1 VGFAA
6 LHFLSKKRQYD
17 GQIALGYAAWYGL
30 GRAMIEG
37 LRTDSLYWGP
47 FRVSQVLAAVSCV
60 AAVAI
65 LLWQQF
71 RPHDPKDLF
80 VNRVAA
86 IEAETTLE
94 QPPEETENAT
104 LGTTCDTAFLEMAE
118 ASGMTLLSPAERN
131 PMKTSTFGTGEMI
144 VEVLKRGIKNIII
157 GIGGSATVDGGTGM
171 AEALGYKF
179 YDKNGN
185 RLSSLCGGMLQKIAR
200 IDTSAVDSRL
210 EECKIRIASDVT
222 NPLLGDN
229 GAVAVF
235 APQNGATPEMMPIL
249 EEGLANLRRVL
260 KQQNLITEDLPGDG
274 AAGGLGLGLRAF
286 CNAVPES
293 GASLAIAATFLEE
306 KLENADYL
314 ITGEGC
320 SDSQTDNGKLC
331 AVVAQTCKK
340 HGVPCILLSGKVLGE
355 NFHAF
360 DKVCATVPADMPFEK
375 IKPHAEELLRAA
387 AVRLANSLNQ

>member
-1 VGFAA
+1 VKIILAPDKFKGSLTAEQVSQIEKEA
-6 LHFLSKKRQYD
+6 FLSVIPGAEIICVPLADGGEGTVRALTSANNGQLFTVRVEGPLEKK
-17 GQIALGYAAWYGL
+17 
-30 GRAMIEG
+30 
-37 LRTDSLYWGP
+37 
-47 FRVSQVLAAVSCV
+47 V
-60 AAVAI
+60 
-65 LLWQQF
+65 
-71 RPHDPKDLF
+71 H
-80 VNRVAA
+80 
-86 IEAETTLE
+86 
-94 QPPEETENAT
+94 AT
-104 LGTTCDTAFLEMAE
+104 LGMTKDTAFLEMAE

-131 PMKTSTFGTGEMI
+131 PLKTSTYGTGEMI
-144 VEVLKRGIKNIII
+144 VEVLNKGIRNIII

-179 YDKNGN
+179 FDGNGN
-185 RLSSLCGGMLQKIAR
+185 RLSGLCGGMLQKIAR

-235 APQNGATPEMMPIL
+235 APQKGATPEMMPIL

-331 AVVAQTCKK
+331 AVVAQTCMK
-340 HGVPCILLSGKVLGE
+340 HAVPCILLSGKVLGE

-387 AVRLANSLNQ
+387 AVHLANSLNQ

>member
-1 VGFAA
+1 MKIVLAPDKFKGSLTAEQVSQIEKEA
-6 LHFLSKKRQYD
+6 FLSVIPGAEIICVPLADGGEGTVRALTSANNGQLFTVRVEGPLEKK
-17 GQIALGYAAWYGL
+17 
-30 GRAMIEG
+30 
-37 LRTDSLYWGP
+37 
-47 FRVSQVLAAVSCV
+47 V
-60 AAVAI
+60 
-65 LLWQQF
+65 
-71 RPHDPKDLF
+71 H
-80 VNRVAA
+80 
-86 IEAETTLE
+86 
-94 QPPEETENAT
+94 AT
-104 LGTTCDTAFLEMAE
+104 LGMTKDTAFLEMAE

-131 PMKTSTFGTGEMI
+131 PLKTSTYGTGEMI
-144 VEVLKRGIKNIII
+144 VEVLNKGIRNIII

-179 YDKNGN
+179 FDGNGN
-185 RLSSLCGGMLQKIAR
+185 RLSGLCGGMLQKIAR

-210 EECKIRIASDVT
+210 KECKIRIASDVT
-222 NPLLGDN
+222 NPLLGNN

-235 APQNGATPEMMPIL
+235 APQKGATPEMMPIL

-260 KQQNLITEDLPGDG
+260 KQQNLISEDLPGDG

-331 AVVAQTCKK
+331 AVVAQTCMK
-340 HGVPCILLSGKVLGE
+340 HAVPCILLSGKVLGE

-375 IKPHAEELLRAA
+375 IKPHAEELLRTAT
-387 AVRLANSLNQ
+387 VRLAHSLNQ

>member
-1 VGFAA
+1 MKIVLAPDKFKGSLTAEQVSQIEKEA
-6 LHFLSKKRQYD
+6 FLSVIPGAEIICVPLADGGEGTVRALTSANNGELFSVQVQGPLEKKVQATI
-17 GQIALGYAAWYGL
+17 G
-30 GRAMIEG
+30 M
-37 LRTDSLYWGP
+37 
-47 FRVSQVLAAVSCV
+47 
-60 AAVAI
+60 
-65 LLWQQF
+65 
-71 RPHDPKDLF
+71 
-80 VNRVAA
+80 
-86 IEAETTLE
+86 
-94 QPPEETENAT
+94 TE
-104 LGTTCDTAFLEMAE
+104 DTAFLEMAE

-144 VEVLKRGIKNIII
+144 AQVLKRGIKNIII

-185 RLSSLCGGMLQKIAR
+185 LLTHLGGGMLQKIAK
-200 IDTSAVDSRL
+200 IDSSAVNPL
-210 EECKIRIASDVT
+210 LKECKIRIASDVT

-235 APQNGATPEMMPIL
+235 APQKGATPEMMPIL
-249 EEGLANLRRVL
+249 EEGLANLRKVL
-260 KQQNLITEDLPGDG
+260 IQQNFISEDLPGDG

-293 GASLAIAATFLEE
+293 GASLAIAATSLEE
-306 KLENADYL
+306 KLENADFL

-340 HGVPCILLSGKVLGE
+340 HGVPCILLSGKVLGD
-355 NFHAF
+355 NFNAF
-360 DKVCATVPADMPFEK
+360 NKVCATVPADMPFEK
-375 IKPHAEELLRAA
+375 IKPRAEELLRTAT
-387 AVRLANSLNQ
+387 VRLAHSLNQ